1 MKYLKKIKLSICIAT
16 MNRAYYLKQLLDM
29 IITQYQDNVEL
40 VIVDGASKDDTY
52 DVIVAAQRKI
62 SNIQY
67 IRLEEKGGVDRDFS
81 HAVNKAKGEFCWLL
95 PDDDLIKPEAIKNIL
110 LMINKNTNLIIIN
123 AEIWSKEMDF
133 LLSSQTVKIKKNKE
147 YNRNNFSNF
156 FISLST
162 HISFIGSVVI
172 RKSVWNKRQK
182 QKYFGSWFVHVGVIF
197 QDVLDGIKVMADPMV
212 MIRYGNASWSTKS
225 FEITLFKWPELIWS
239 FNLFNDSIKKKIVS
253 QFPWQS
259 LARIALFKARGAFSI
274 REYNLFIK
282 DKITLHKKI
291 LFWTILFVP
300 SIVFNILFLI
310 YFNIFRWKYKD
321 WKLHIYDL
329 KNSISYYK

>member
-1 MKYLKKIKLSICIAT
+1 
-16 MNRAYYLKQLLDM
+16 MNRAYYLKQLLD
-29 IITQYQDNVEL
+29 IIISQYQDSVEL
-40 VIVDGASKDDTY
+40 VIVDGASTDDTY
-52 DVIVAAQRKI
+52 DVIKAAQMKI
-62 SNIQY
+62 SNVQY

-110 LMINKNTNLIIIN
+110 FMINKNTNLIIVN
-123 AEIWSKEMDF
+123 AEIWSKDMDF
-133 LLSSQTVKIKKNKE
+133 LLASQTFKINKNKE

-156 FISLST
+156 FVSLSN

-197 QDVLDGIKVMADPMV
+197 QDVLDGIKVMADPMI

-239 FNLFNDSIKKKIVS
+239 FNLFDDSIKEKIVRE
-253 QFPWQS
+253 FPWQS

-274 REYNLFIK
+274 REYNLFIR
-282 DKITLHKKI
+282 DKITLHKKL
-291 LFWTILFVP
+291 LFWTILIVP
-300 SIVFNILFLI
+300 GIFFNLLFLI

-329 KNSISYYK
+329 KNNSNYYK

>member
-1 MKYLKKIKLSICIAT
+1 
-16 MNRAYYLKQLLDM
+16 MNRAFYLKQLLEL
-29 IITQYQDNVEL
+29 IINQYQDNVEL
-40 VIVDGASKDDTY
+40 VIVDGASTDETY
-52 DVIVAAQRKI
+52 DVIVTAQMKI

-67 IRLEEKGGVDRDFS
+67 IRLKEKRGVDRDFS
-81 HAVNKAKGEFCWLL
+81 LAVNKANGEFCWLL
-95 PDDDLIKPEAIKNIL
+95 PDDDLIKPTAIKNIL
-110 LMINKNTNLIIIN
+110 FMINKNTNLIIVN

-133 LLSSQTVKIKKNKE
+133 LLASKTVKIKNNEE
-147 YNRNNFSNF
+147 YNRNNFDNF
-156 FISLST
+156 FISFSN

-182 QKYFGSWFVHVGVIF
+182 HKYFGSWFVHVGIIF
-197 QDVLDGIKVMADPMV
+197 QDVLDGIKVMADPMI

-225 FEITLFKWPELIWS
+225 FEITLFKWPKLIWS
-239 FNLFNDSIKKKIVS
+239 FELFEDSDKKKVVRE
-253 QFPWQS
+253 FPWQN

-282 DKITLHKKI
+282 DKITFHKKL
-291 LFWTILFVP
+291 LFWTILIVP
-300 SIVFNILFLI
+300 GIFFNFLFLI

-329 KNSISYYK
+329 KNSINYYK

>member
-1 MKYLKKIKLSICIAT
+1 MKNVKKIKLSICIAT
-16 MNRAYYLKQLLDM
+16 MNRAYYLKKLLD
-29 IITQYQDNVEL
+29 IIISQYQDNIEL
-40 VIVDGASKDDTY
+40 VVVDGASTDDTY
-52 DVIVAAQRKI
+52 DVIAAAQMKI
-62 SNIQY
+62 SNVQY

-123 AEIWSKEMDF
+123 AEIWSKNMDF
-133 LLSSQTVKIKKNKE
+133 LLVSQTVKINKNKE
-147 YNRNNFSNF
+147 YNSNNFSNF
-156 FISLST
+156 FISLSN

-182 QKYFGSWFVHVGVIF
+182 QKYFGTWFVHVGVIF
-197 QDVLDGIKVMADPMV
+197 QDVLDGIRVMADPMI

-225 FEITLFKWPELIWS
+225 FEITLFKWPKLIWS
-239 FNLFNDSIKKKIVS
+239 FKLFEDSDKKKVVKE
-253 QFPWQS
+253 FPWQN

-274 REYNLFIK
+274 KEYNLFIK
-282 DKITLHKKI
+282 DEITFHKKL
-291 LFWTILFVP
+291 LFWTILIVP
-300 SIVFNILFLI
+300 GNFFNFLFLV

-329 KNSISYYK
+329 KKRGNYYK